1 MRHMV
6 TRILKPLNETLPC
19 NVPCQAP
26 RLGTS
31 GHPQS
36 HRTHPTHRLRA
47 SPWTEAHHASPKD
60 GRFWTGF
67 HKAESALVFSFLP
80 RWDCCARSEY
90 RVGSRRLPQPPGSLP
105 QGPPAG
111 STAPRRSLRRA
122 RQTSGRIGEG
132 HADRGGR
139 QRPQHKS
146 RDCSAAGTHWTPS
159 PGPPGP
165 PATLHCR
172 ENRRQPTSRRV
183 ESAMDDVSHGPQSWN
198 PPAPRS
204 SVPLR
209 PHPRAHSSH
218 PRGAGRWSDLCCS
231 GIFFHQRDLVGD
243 VDAWAAGRRLP
254 RRAGPRVRAV
264 GAGAPRA
271 RGR

>member
-1 MRHMV
+1 M
-6 TRILKPLNETLPC
+6 
-19 NVPCQAP
+19 
-26 RLGTS
+26 S
-31 GHPQS
+31 GQGGCPN
-36 HRTHPTHRLRA
+36 
-47 SPWTEAHHASPKD
+47 
-60 GRFWTGF
+60 
-67 HKAESALVFSFLP
+67 
-80 RWDCCARSEY
+80 
-90 RVGSRRLPQPPGSLP
+90 PPGSLP

-159 PGPPGP
+159 PGPPGS
-165 PATLHCR
+165 PATPHCR

-218 PRGAGRWSDLCCS
+218 PRGAGRWSDLCWS
-231 GIFFHQRDLVGD
+231 GIFFHQRDLCK
-243 VDAWAAGRRLP
+243 
-254 RRAGPRVRAV
+254 RRARYQLSCRDLGTKTLLKCL
-264 GAGAPRA
+264 
-271 RGR
+271 